1 MAWER
6 ISGPREV
13 AQIGSFDM
21 SRGWGYTIR
30 RDTEERTIGV
40 IVARAPLGD
49 LPPDAKAAME
59 TRGRSAVD
67 AVPEQEDPPRYLII
81 TSAGVREQRDE

>member
-6 ISGPREV
+6 IGGPREV

-21 SRGWGYTIR
+21 SRGWGYTIHKG
-30 RDTEERTIGV
+30 TEERTVGV

-49 LPPDAKAAME
+49 LPPDAKAAYE

-67 AVPEQEDPPRYLII
+67 AVLGQDDPPRYLII
-81 TSAGVREQRDE
+81 TSAGVREQRE